1 MVMTIL
7 EGRVTP
13 EQATALQ
20 AAYEKGIEQLPP
32 QMHETFLARSAD
44 DAAVYRGI
52 GIWKSREAL
61 DEYRRSVETPGGVPL
76 FRSVGVE
83 PGLSIYEIV
92 AHGRP

>member
-1 MVMTIL
+1 MTIL

-20 AAYEKGIEQLPP
+20 AANEKGIGQLPP
-32 QMHETFLARSAD
+32 QMYETFLARSVD
-44 DAAVYRGI
+44 DPAVYRGI
-52 GIWKSREAL
+52 SIWKSREAL
-61 DEYRRSVETPGGVPL
+61 EEYRRSVETPGGVLP